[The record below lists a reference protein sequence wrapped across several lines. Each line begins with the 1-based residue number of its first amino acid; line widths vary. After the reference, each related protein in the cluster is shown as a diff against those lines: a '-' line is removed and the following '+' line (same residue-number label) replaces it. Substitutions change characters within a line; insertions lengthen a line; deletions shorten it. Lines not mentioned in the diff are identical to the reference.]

1 MHYSSG
7 QTRRNKT
14 QAADQPATLAARQLA
29 KELPVGRSVKADDT
43 GAGADTGVSKY
54 QQDVEMLTQRVET
67 RLVEATW
74 TLRRMPDR
82 EKNFLHMRTMMWPDT
97 VAEAGTYAPQDIT
110 ALQAR
115 RNVRLSPQ
123 EIDQMQPALDLLQL
137 LPDPADRKLL
147 FWASW
152 HQDGEVQVKLPWV
165 KVRRSMECDLSRWTM
180 KRRYQNGLRWLAS
193 IILVQR

>member
-1 MHYSSG
+1 MYHSRRQVSVNRT
-7 QTRRNKT
+7 QTS
-14 QAADQPATLAARQLA
+14 DQPATVAARQLA
-29 KELPVGRSVKADDT
+29 REVERGRSSAAVDT
-43 GAGADTGVSKY
+43 RAITSKY
-54 QQDVEMLTQRVET
+54 QQDIEALVRRVET
-67 RLVEATW
+67 RLVAATW

-97 VAEAGTYAPQDIT
+97 VAEASTYAPQDMT

-115 RNVRLSPQ
+115 RNVRLTPL

-152 HQDGEVQVKLPWV
+152 HQDGEVQVKIPWA
-165 KVRRSMECDLSRWTM
+165 KVRRSMDSSLSRWTM
-180 KRRYQNGLRWLAS
+180 KRRYQNSLHWLAS
-193 IILVQR
+193 IILAQR